1 MDTTDRLTLSLAMV
15 THQEAGIKRVVAMNL
30 PHVDGVRY
38 VVSWQN
44 SEGIKLPNELYRE
57 DMEIVR
63 TPSQGVSNN
72 RNNAVSRCKGDIILH
87 ADDDLKYTPEQLL
100 AVIDTF
106 QKHPE
111 VDLAAFRYDGQD
123 DLKFPEEECSLKQL
137 PKCFPFTNFTLAVR
151 RKSVLRRLYFDN
163 RLGIGAPYTGCG
175 EEDFYLYQARK
186 MGMNCRFFP
195 ITITT
200 HLGQTTGFRKVTDI
214 KILRGFGA
222 IIRVEYPR
230 TSLLRVVLKVWR
242 LWRGGQC
249 ANPFFALKGVM
260 QGWIFG
266 AQLQKG
272 VCHE

>member
-1 MDTTDRLTLSLAMV
+1 MKLDVAIATCRKD
-15 THQEAGIKRVVAMNL
+15 GIERVVEMNL
-30 PHVDGVRY
+30 PYVEGVHY
-38 VVSWQN
+38 VVTWQM
-44 SEGIKLPNELYRE
+44 SEGVALPQALYRE
-57 DMEIVR
+57 DMEIIR
-63 TPSQGVSNN
+63 TASVGLSNN
-72 RNNAVSRCKGDIILH
+72 RNVGVSRCKADIVLF
-87 ADDDLKYTPEQLL
+87 ADDDIRYTAEQLQ
-100 AVIDTF
+100 AVITTF
-106 QKHPE
+106 ETHP
-111 VDLAAFRYDGQD
+111 DLDFAAFRYEGADYRYY
-123 DLKFPEEECSLKQL
+123 PTEECSLQHI
-137 PKCFPFTNFTLAVR
+137 PKNFQIVSFTIAVR

-222 IIRVEYPR
+222 MIRVEYPC

-249 ANPFFALKGVM
+249 SNPFFALKGVM

-266 AQLQKG
+266 AQLLKG